1 VATAEITPIVESAM
15 QGPPGI
21 STPFR
26 EADNDKGVSS
36 QLIMTCPDEM
46 GKTVQI
52 AVETKGAKL
61 SVTLLDEMPSARPVK
76 SILFAGTLGPN
87 LRLVKAIPLDVSV
100 DEGQV
105 VLTWAETDDFACGEN
120 TGEALGHFGRSI
132 QELYDHLHARDVALG
147 ADLLRV
153 RDVLDRYITARK

>member
-1 VATAEITPIVESAM
+1 M

-26 EADNDKGVSS
+26 EADNDKDVSS

-76 SILFAGTLGPN
+76 SILFAGALGPN

-105 VLTWAETDDFACGEN
+105 VLTWAETDDFACGAN

-153 RDVLDRYITARK
+153 RDVLDRYVTTRK